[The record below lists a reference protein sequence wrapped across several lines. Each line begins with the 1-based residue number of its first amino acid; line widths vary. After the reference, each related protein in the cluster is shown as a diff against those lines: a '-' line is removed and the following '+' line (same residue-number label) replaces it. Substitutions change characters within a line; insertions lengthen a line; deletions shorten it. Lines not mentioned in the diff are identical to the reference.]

1 MSRSAFRTVAFDFL
15 SPAKPDPPLNTIH
28 KPHQVPSA
36 AADGPI
42 AAFVQPPRSTRIT
55 GSCLALPPNTRRF
68 SCLYCLYWA
77 LRWCTVGRTFL
88 LLALLAA
95 CLSYTVPL
103 PVPAYARSS
112 ASEVVLMLISGTAVT
127 TIDRLVCSYYLVLYY
142 SISLF
147 AKFYS
152 CRSFFVHLC
161 VNHLL
166 FLA

>member
-1 MSRSAFRTVAFDFL
+1 MSRSAFRTMAFDFL
-15 SPAKPDPPLNTIH
+15 SPAKTDSSRNTIH
-28 KPHQVPSA
+28 KPHEVPLA

-77 LRWCTVGRTFL
+77 LRWRKLVRTFL

-95 CLSYTVPL
+95 CLSYAVPL
-103 PVPAYARSS
+103 PVPTYARSS
-112 ASEVVLMLISGTAVT
+112 STEVVLMLISGTVMT
-127 TIDRLVCSYYLVLYY
+127 TIDRLVCCYYLVLYY

-147 AKFYS
+147 AKFCS
-152 CRSFFVHLC
+152 WISFYVHLC